1 MPYCEIIGRTYEIIG
16 RSNEV
21 SRTNDI
27 TKTHVQENASYVR
40 ETMSRQNNKSYERH
54 ITPYTLLLGLCLY
67 DDLLFHM
74 YDNLLISTNRSLFYD
89 LLSVMYNLLSLRRYY
104 DFLSCNS
111 DVLSHTYDLLSLTC
125 GLVSRSYDLVS
136 RNYEY
141 VVHVPLRCCHFK
153 TYYLFVTTNYLVST
167 I

>member
-54 ITPYTLLLGLCLY
+54 ITPYTLILVYVFMMTYYSIC
-67 DDLLFHM
+67 
-74 YDNLLISTNRSLFYD
+74 TTTSLFRLID
-89 LLSVMYNLLSLRRYY
+89 LCFM
-104 DFLSCNS
+104 
-111 DVLSHTYDLLSLTC
+111 
-125 GLVSRSYDLVS
+125 
-136 RNYEY
+136 
-141 VVHVPLRCCHFK
+141 
-153 TYYLFVTTNYLVST
+153 TYYLLCTTYLVYVVITTFYLVIATYCLIRTNYYLLRVA
-167 I
+167 